1 MSDIDVDAI
10 TVPPL
15 LFTVVA
21 KEETNLDLVG
31 EDVFYLEN
39 FSLGALG
46 AVHGLIQS
54 ATGS

>member
-1 MSDIDVDAI
+1 LPDHLQDLSDVDVDAI

-21 KEETNLDLVG
+21 KEETNLDLVR

-39 FSLGALG
+39 FSL
-46 AVHGLIQS
+46 
-54 ATGS
+54 